1 MAQIPSARAPVIDLP
16 PKRHHFPEP
25 VVTGAHG
32 ESECVARFPN
42 CLAFDKNEAV
52 EFWFL
57 RLGRV
62 VNATPEAAVY
72 DEASL
77 ALRVYATPA
86 SCARTVASP
95 ALGFS
100 PAKDARWIECRSHH
114 AIPREEQVEQ
124 RVQKMLLAL
133 LGIARP
139 NDQSALRVRG
149 RYRKLP
155 GALVPPV
162 KAMDKRNC
170 HLRIDFKIE
179 VAHGGFSVLAQHRVA
194 FDRQRPDQCSARW
207 LQARPAHCHRCRTAS
222 ELPREPLF
230 QESAQLRRGLELRDR
245 VEFLE

>member
-42 CLAFDKNEAV
+42 CFAFDKNEAV
-52 EFWFL
+52 EFRFL
-57 RLGRV
+57 QLGRV

-77 ALRVYATPA
+77 AVRVYATPS

-95 ALGFS
+95 ALGF
-100 PAKDARWIECRSHH
+100 PRAKDARWVECCSHH
-114 AIPREEQVEQ
+114 AIPREEKVEQ

-139 NDQSALRVRG
+139 DDQSALCVR
-149 RYRKLP
+149 RRHRKLP
-155 GALVPPV
+155 GALVSPV
-162 KAMDKRNC
+162 EAMDKRNC
-170 HLRIDFKIE
+170 HLRVNFKIE
-179 VAHGGFSVLAQHRVA
+179 VAHGGFSVL
-194 FDRQRPDQCSARW
+194 
-207 LQARPAHCHRCRTAS
+207 LQ
-222 ELPREPLF
+222 
-230 QESAQLRRGLELRDR
+230 Q
-245 VEFLE
+245 

>member
-25 VVTGAHG
+25 VVTGARG
-32 ESECVARFPN
+32 ESECGARFPN

-62 VNATPEAAVY
+62 VNSTPEAAIY

-100 PAKDARWIECRSHH
+100 PAKDARWIEYRSPD
-114 AIPREEQVEQ
+114 AIPREEKVEQ
-124 RVQKMLLAL
+124 RVQKMLLAFL
-133 LGIARP
+133 RIARP
-139 NDQSALRVRG
+139 YDQSALRVRG
-149 RYRKLP
+149 RYRELP
-155 GALVPPV
+155 GALVSPV

-207 LQARPAHCHRCRTAS
+207 RQARPARCHRSRTGS

-230 QESAQLRRGLELRDR
+230 QEAA
-245 VEFLE
+245 